1 MIIMNE
7 KTKKRVIIS
16 VIIVEVLIVVLAFYG
31 RAKRYEDSTI
41 ISTTGI
47 IVDKEYRR
55 GTIIT
60 HHRYQFK
67 VRFVD
72 KIDGKEQESTVW
84 LDVTPTDY
92 DNYEIGDEYECTS
105 KKREW
110 S

>member
-7 KTKKRVIIS
+7 KTKKRVIIG

-67 VRFVD
+67 SDLLIR
-72 KIDGKEQESTVW
+72 
-84 LDVTPTDY
+84 
-92 DNYEIGDEYECTS
+92 
-105 KKREW
+105 
-110 S
+110 